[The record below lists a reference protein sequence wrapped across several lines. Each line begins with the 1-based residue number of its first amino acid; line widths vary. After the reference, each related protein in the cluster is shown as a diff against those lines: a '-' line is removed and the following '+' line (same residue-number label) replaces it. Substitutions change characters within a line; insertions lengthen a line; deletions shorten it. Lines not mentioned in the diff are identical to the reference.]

1 MLQGGL
7 FPNWGPFISG
17 ATKIHSTLG
26 FTVLFI
32 CSRYP
37 VLSYRKIL
45 LIQQA
50 QDQIGTGLL
59 VNYQMVLVIAKIFTG
74 NCYCSN
80 S

>member
-1 MLQGGL
+1 VGQL
-7 FPNWGPFISG
+7 
-17 ATKIHSTLG
+17 KIHSTLG
-26 FTVLFI
+26 FTVLFM
-32 CSRYP
+32 CNRYS

-59 VNYQMVLVIAKIFTG
+59 VNYQMVLVLVKIFTG

-80 S
+80 SWAAQ